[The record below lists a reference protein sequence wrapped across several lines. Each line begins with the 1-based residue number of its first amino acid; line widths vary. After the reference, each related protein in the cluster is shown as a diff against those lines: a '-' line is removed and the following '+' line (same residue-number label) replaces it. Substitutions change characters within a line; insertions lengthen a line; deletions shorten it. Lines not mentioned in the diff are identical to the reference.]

1 MPAETRR
8 VIFTK
13 NELIEAIYD
22 YNQVA
27 QKKLPPGMVV
37 SCVPVSEARVALR
50 LELYDQKNDATEVVE
65 FSPEVTAAALLRYC
79 IRNRI
84 PIPKNATK
92 SIQVL
97 GEDIALAIRMP
108 GKKSQPVLKNADG
121 SAVGKKPPAADAG
134 GPAAAAAE
142 GGKAASTL

>member
-22 YNQVA
+22 YNQIA
-27 QKKLPPGMVV
+27 EKKLPPGMVV
-37 SCVPVSEARVALR
+37 SCVPVSEARVAVR
-50 LELYDQKNDATEVVE
+50 LELFDQKSGATEVVE

-97 GEDIALAIRMP
+97 GEEIALII
-108 GKKSQPVLKNADG
+108 
-121 SAVGKKPPAADAG
+121 
-134 GPAAAAAE
+134 
-142 GGKAASTL
+142 GGKISGRCDTCCRKQNAT

>member
-13 NELIEAIYD
+13 NELIDAIYD

-27 QKKLPPGMVV
+27 KKKLPPGMIV
-37 SCVPVSEARVALR
+37 SCVPVSEARVAVR
-50 LELYDQKNDATEVVE
+50 LEMFDQNSDATEVVE

-84 PIPKNATK
+84 PIPKNASK
-92 SIQVL
+92 SIQVC
-97 GEDIALAIRMP
+97 GEDIALAIRMR
-108 GKKSQPVLKNADG
+108 GKTSQPILKNADG
-121 SAVGKKPPAADAG
+121 SKVGVRQSDSDSG
-134 GPAAAAAE
+134 GQEAAAGDGAE
-142 GGKAASTL
+142 AAST